1 MQMNVSLPPE
11 LYNDVQRQVKSGYY
25 SNASEV
31 VRDALRRLN
40 SAQKEELAWSKL
52 RQVLADAEESGQS
65 DKSISDIANMVL
77 NKNA

>member
-11 LYNDVQRQVKSGYY
+11 LYNDVQKQVKSGYY

-52 RQVLADAEESGQS
+52 RQVLADAEDSGQS
-65 DKSISDIANMVL
+65 DKTISDIANMVL
-77 NKNA
+77 NKNV

>member
-11 LYNDVQRQVKSGYY
+11 LYNDVQKQVKSGYY

-40 SAQKEELAWSKL
+40 SSQKEELAWSKL
-52 RQVLADAEESGQS
+52 RQVLADAEDSGQS
-65 DKSISDIANMVL
+65 DKTISDIANMVL
-77 NKNA
+77 NKNV

>member
-11 LYNDVQRQVKSGYY
+11 LYNDVQKQVKSGYY

-40 SAQKEELAWSKL
+40 SSQKEELAWSKL
-52 RQVLADAEESGQS
+52 RQVLADAEDSGQS
-65 DKSISDIANMVL
+65 NKSISDIANMVL
-77 NKNA
+77 NKNV

>member
-65 DKSISDIANMVL
+65 DKSISDTANMVL

>member
-11 LYNDVQRQVKSGYY
+11 LYNDVQKQVKSGYY

-31 VRDALRRLN
+31 VRDALRRLT
-40 SAQKEELAWSKL
+40 SAQREEQAWTKL
-52 RQVLADAEESGQS
+52 RQVLADAEDSGQS
-65 DKSISDIANMVL
+65 DQSISDIANMVL

>member
-11 LYNDVQRQVKSGYY
+11 LYNDVQKQVKSGYY

-52 RQVLADAEESGQS
+52 RQVLADAEDSGQS

-77 NKNA
+77 HKNV

>member
-1 MQMNVSLPPE
+1 MNVSLPPE
-11 LYNDVQRQVKSGYY
+11 LYNDVQKQVKSGYY

-40 SAQKEELAWSKL
+40 SAQKEELAWNKL
-52 RQVLADAEESGQS
+52 RQVLADAEDSGQS
-65 DKSISDIANMVL
+65 DKSVADIANMVL

>member
-52 RQVLADAEESGQS
+52 RQVLADAEDSGQS
-65 DKSISDIANMVL
+65 DKTISDIANMVL
-77 NKNA
+77 NKNV